1 MSLCMLKFLV
11 AAYTKKT
18 RCILSW
24 SRIHR
29 YHHRPPRSM
38 YSSMRLKIEC
48 SLGGNLNFSSCGV
61 WMVIWPHQAQLWI
74 STSAPGDTCTILF
87 LCKNMPKRGFQTILV
102 YMLPWSTLRGLSF
115 SQFDQRTHR
124 FNLQSI
130 EVSYCDWGAAKR
142 LMPSCSS
149 LSALTTR
156 TGAPDR
162 RPSGPSF
169 RPETGTP
176 KIPEFILFSGWRVF
190 LPKFFDKKAITV
202 LPDPHMKHS
211 LESGPLLGLWKY
223 LPWPGWGWCCFR
235 FGLASWWRVKAP
247 MRLLV
252 ENFEVFETVVFFE
265 TVRMVDCMGWGWQ
278 EGCKMPCGIE
288 GQLPTKIAFHPFPLA
303 STTSRG
309 ARQRH
314 SSASSAHAQRKWN
327 SHVAP
332 RQGITL
338 Q

>member
-1 MSLCMLKFLV
+1 
-11 AAYTKKT
+11 
-18 RCILSW
+18 
-24 SRIHR
+24 
-29 YHHRPPRSM
+29 M

-87 LCKNMPKRGFQTILV
+87 RCKNMPKRGFQTILV

-223 LPWPGWGWCCFR
+223 LPWPSNSAADKNCLPRFR
-235 FGLASWWRVKAP
+235 LHRPQPKGL
-247 MRLLV
+247 
-252 ENFEVFETVVFFE
+252 
-265 TVRMVDCMGWGWQ
+265 D
-278 EGCKMPCGIE
+278 CGIH
-288 GQLPTKIAFHPFPLA
+288 L
-303 STTSRG
+303 
-309 ARQRH
+309 
-314 SSASSAHAQRKWN
+314 KWN
-327 SHVAP
+327 SHARHHSPVASSNSGFNLFSCWSLEFECYP
-332 RQGITL
+332 
-338 Q
+338 